1 MAQLH
6 KYSNFNITFN
16 NYTSAYEGLRNATP
30 NHAKIRRG
38 MVSLW
43 IDGRLMFSIWRQNQ
57 DVKNQW
63 EFNGQMKETQLV
75 IQLILADWEFK
86 YLSETE
92 QLWLQK
98 QTYWLNSNSA
108 VNFSVFKIELK
119 STVYMRCTSG
129 LHFRPSS
136 FFT

>member
-1 MAQLH
+1 MEDRRAAREVREHYQESMAQLH

-108 VNFSVFKIELK
+108 VEANKL
-119 STVYMRCTSG
+119 
-129 LHFRPSS
+129 
-136 FFT
+136 